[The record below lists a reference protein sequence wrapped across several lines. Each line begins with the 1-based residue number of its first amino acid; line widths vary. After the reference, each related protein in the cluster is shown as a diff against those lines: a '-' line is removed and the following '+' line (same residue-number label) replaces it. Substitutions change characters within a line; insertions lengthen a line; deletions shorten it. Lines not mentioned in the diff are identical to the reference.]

1 MISLSSTTTQIAFW
15 IQFQAYMTRYP
26 NLGLWGGGSADLVS
40 ACTHALYGKSLLGA
54 DHLTLEGGGGW
65 FWKKISC
72 KRLSEEKN
80 CMQHKCN
87 KELMGKKG
95 KKNIL
100 PTILLEK
107 KILDDQKSPTPTLKS

>member
-1 MISLSSTTTQIAFW
+1 MSINQSNMAEASSAILFIIGLRRAGIENWVKYAILRVRMSLCLCLCAS
-15 IQFQAYMTRYP
+15 
-26 NLGLWGGGSADLVS
+26 
-40 ACTHALYGKSLLGA
+40 
-54 DHLTLEGGGGW
+54 GGW

-87 KELMGKKG
+87 RELMGKKG

-107 KILDDQKSPTPTLKS
+107 KILDDQKSLTPTLES